1 MLLLGGGGYLLFDG
15 LRGDQELTTA
25 SEPVP
30 SAPTASEPVPSA
42 STPSAS
48 VPSATTAG
56 PGIVPA
62 KYLGKWFGQRTA
74 ANGDVTTVT
83 LIIVQSAQ
91 SEEKS
96 KIRAETPSTGIWC
109 EGAWTLSEADENRVT
124 YASRATGSSAGDQCI
139 TDRSVYR
146 QIRMQPDGGLQ
157 YCTDLLK
164 PDQYIVLQK
173 LG

>member
-1 MLLLGGGGYLLFDG
+1 M
-15 LRGDQELTTA
+15 
-25 SEPVP
+25 
-30 SAPTASEPVPSA
+30 
-42 STPSAS
+42 
-48 VPSATTAG
+48 
-56 PGIVPA
+56 
-62 KYLGKWFGQRTA
+62 
-74 ANGDVTTVT
+74 
-83 LIIVQSAQ
+83 QSAQ

-96 KIRAETPSTGIWC
+96 KIRAETPSTGTWC
-109 EGAWTLSEADENRVT
+109 EGAWTLSDADDTHAT
-124 YASRATGSSAGDQCI
+124 YASRVTGSSPGDQCI